1 MQTFWGNKK
10 LKLLTIDAN
19 KSSHPG
25 VIVGDGEVLDLTLL
39 PHAIFEDDW
48 RPKSLKEILE
58 LGDNGVEAVRRIAG
72 AAETNMDAV
81 SAALFPFSDIALLPP
96 IPDPWL
102 IFSVGM
108 NYGRHLAEM
117 GNTPRPKHPAGF
129 IKTRDS
135 LLGSGKPIPVP
146 PQCPNMID
154 YEGEFCFVFGKECH
168 QVSEVEAMDY
178 VVGYTIANDVS
189 ARDWIPDIKSGEPPF
204 GPIHGWERNI
214 MGKNLPGF
222 TPCGPVIVTKDEV
235 ANPYDLHLQTRL
247 NGEVMQ
253 DTKTD
258 DLIFKMPEI
267 ISYYS
272 QWYKLHPGDIVTTGS
287 PSGVGVGR
295 DPQVFMHSGDTVE
308 IELEG
313 VGRLTNT
320 LV

>member
-1 MQTFWGNKK
+1 
-10 LKLLTIDAN
+10 
-19 KSSHPG
+19 
-25 VIVGDGEVLDLTLL
+25 
-39 PHAIFEDDW
+39 
-48 RPKSLKEILE
+48 
-58 LGDNGVEAVRRIAG
+58 
-72 AAETNMDAV
+72 
-81 SAALFPFSDIALLPP
+81 
-96 IPDPWL
+96 
-102 IFSVGM
+102 M

-117 GNTPRPKHPAGF
+117 GDTPIPAHPAGF

-135 LLGSGKPIPVP
+135 LLGSSKAITVP
-146 PQCPNMID
+146 PQCPDMID

-168 QVSEVEAMDY
+168 AVSEEDAMDY
-178 VVGYTIANDVS
+178 VAGYTVANDVS

-222 TPCGPVIVTKDEV
+222 TPCGPFVVTKDEI
-235 ANPYDLHLQTRL
+235 ANPHDLHLQTRL

-258 DLIFKMPEI
+258 DLIFKLPEI

-272 QWYKLHPGDIVTTGS
+272 QWYRFRPGDLVTTGS
-287 PSGVGVGR
+287 PSGVGIGR
-295 DPQVFMHSGDTVE
+295 NPPIFMKSGDTVE

-313 VGRLTNT
+313 VGTLKNT

>member
-1 MQTFWGNKK
+1 MAQ
-10 LKLLTIDAN
+10 I
-19 KSSHPG
+19 
-25 VIVGDGEVLDLTLL
+25 
-39 PHAIFEDDW
+39 
-48 RPKSLKEILE
+48 
-58 LGDNGVEAVRRIAG
+58 RRIADTVE
-72 AAETNMDAV
+72 ANMDAAD
-81 SAALFPFSDIALLPP
+81 AALTPLSETPLSPP
-96 IPDPWL
+96 VPDPWV

-117 GNTPRPKHPAGF
+117 GNTPRPPHPAGF

-135 LLGSGKPIPVP
+135 LLGSGKAIHVP

-168 QVSEVEAMDY
+168 RVTEAEAMHH
-178 VVGYTIANDVS
+178 VAGYTIANDVS
-189 ARDWIPDIKSGEPPF
+189 ARDWIPDIKVGEPPF

-222 TPCGPVIVTKDEV
+222 TPCGPVIITKDEIHD
-235 ANPYDLHLQTRL
+235 PHDLHLQTRL

-258 DLIFKMPEI
+258 DLIFKLPEI

-272 QWYKLHPGDIVTTGS
+272 QWYRFHPGDIVTTGS

-295 DPQVFMHSGDTVE
+295 DPQVFMHAGDTVE

-313 VGRLTNT
+313 VGILTNQ
-320 LV
+320 LI